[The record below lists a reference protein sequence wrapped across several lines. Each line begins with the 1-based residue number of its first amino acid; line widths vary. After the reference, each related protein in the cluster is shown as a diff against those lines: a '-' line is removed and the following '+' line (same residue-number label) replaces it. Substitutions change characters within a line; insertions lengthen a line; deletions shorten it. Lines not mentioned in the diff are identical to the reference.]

1 MGIFGR
7 KMNGLDRIGAEV
19 EGGICELVSCDV
31 AEPRRQIAN
40 HSNDSESVINNLGLL
55 LQRVSINSVNEI
67 DELISELKILRE
79 QLQHDGERMARE
91 IVGYAS
97 LSQAAMQSTKIL
109 TDGQHLLIGRH
120 GAARTASRRFLSSA
134 DDIRRRAARRRAVRR
149 CAHTSHRSRQGRP
162 AAARRRSSMLRH
174 GRGVRQR
181 IALLRQP
188 GAGQEE
194 AALVGKMRIER
205 VPLNAG
211 ALGHHADG
219 GAAPGRRC
227 RAARRRLRRCA
238 AGSPPAARRAA

>member
-19 EGGICELVSCDV
+19 EGGIRELVSCDV

-109 TDGQHLLIGRH
+109 TEGLTNR
-120 GAARTASRRFLSSA
+120 
-134 DDIRRRAARRRAVRR
+134 
-149 CAHTSHRSRQGRP
+149 
-162 AAARRRSSMLRH
+162 
-174 GRGVRQR
+174 
-181 IALLRQP
+181 
-188 GAGQEE
+188 
-194 AALVGKMRIER
+194 K
-205 VPLNAG
+205 N
-211 ALGHHADG
+211 
-219 GAAPGRRC
+219 
-227 RAARRRLRRCA
+227 
-238 AGSPPAARRAA
+238 GS